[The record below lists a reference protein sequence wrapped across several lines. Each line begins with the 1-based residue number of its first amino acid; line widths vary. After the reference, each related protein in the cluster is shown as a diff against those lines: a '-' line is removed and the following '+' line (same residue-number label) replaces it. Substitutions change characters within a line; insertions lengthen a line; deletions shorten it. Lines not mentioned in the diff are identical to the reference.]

1 MSELSKMIEALVKDL
16 EQVLESKDRITPFR
30 MHSPNTTTEFKQWLL
45 KDMEQA
51 LAFKQVRDRA
61 TKDRFLF
68 PFPVGYTKLG
78 GAQVGTKPA
87 FDPEAVRKEIYERL
101 AEDEELYKQTM
112 ERQAYGE
119 RCELLAGNRYLN
131 PKEDAEIPREK
142 AYSCFGL
149 GPNGK
154 LRAAT
159 NTGERTL
166 MEHHREQDRVR
177 SEDRAERLRA
187 VLDSCKIREQVLNEA
202 GLDGKNVEERV
213 KPLAQALSQV
223 EDMRVSISLA
233 DRERLVALLHSQTR
247 LTDERVEDI
256 ACVLSDAQPV
266 PTDLRPLLQD
276 NLKALG
282 KTLYWLRECLRDA
295 DDQFIR
301 QHLSQGLELIQTQMG
316 KTERAIEENKDEQ

>member
-16 EQVLESKDRITPFR
+16 EQVLGVNPAEAQSDEDDGGEGWYLKDVEGWKEVTDQDLDRILQELT
-30 MHSPNTTTEFKQWLL
+30 Q
-45 KDMEQA
+45 D
-51 LAFKQVRDRA
+51 
-61 TKDRFLF
+61 
-68 PFPVGYTKLG
+68 G
-78 GAQVGTKPA
+78 G
-87 FDPEAVRKEIYERL
+87 ERNSTWYCRGRGRNQSETL
-101 AEDEELYKQTM
+101 AEQSQEAF
-112 ERQAYGE
+112 R
-119 RCELLAGNRYLN
+119 
-131 PKEDAEIPREK
+131 P
-142 AYSCFGL
+142 
-149 GPNGK
+149 
-154 LRAAT
+154 
-159 NTGERTL
+159 
-166 MEHHREQDRVR
+166 
-177 SEDRAERLRA
+177 
-187 VLDSCKIREQVLNEA
+187 REQV
-202 GLDGKNVEERV
+202 DSPREERV